1 MEIKK
6 VVVIGSG
13 TMGSG
18 IAAHLCNANIP
29 VTLLDLKTDI
39 SEKARDNIQ
48 RSKPPLLLDKSKIN
62 NIKVG
67 NIFENFSEVKEA
79 DWVVEAVVER
89 IDVKHDIYEK
99 IFKERKK
106 GAIVSSNTSSIP
118 IKVLSQN
125 LTEGEKKDFCITHF
139 FNPVRYMALLEIVK
153 NENNDLE
160 KINALKKFC
169 EIELGKGAIVCNDTP
184 GFLGN
189 RVGVYAMQ
197 IAMTEAFKMKLSIE
211 EADAIFGRPMGIPKT
226 GIFGLYDL
234 IGIDL
239 MADVLKSFIKE
250 LPKTDNFHEVAKEI
264 PLVKKLIETGYTGR
278 KGKGGFYR
286 INKTDGKKVMEALNL
301 ETGEYHASKKINI
314 KSGKVDLVALINRDD
329 KYGKYAWSVI
339 SKIIKYASSLIP
351 GITKEFNDIDEA
363 MRLGFNWSK
372 GPFEMLEEIGVDNF
386 FNKVDEY
393 GNIDFL
399 ENLAKSK
406 NEKFYGER
414 QKYTDI
420 ETLGKVKKKA
430 TSIDGND
437 SAKIYRFK
445 DYNIV
450 EFTTKANALDY
461 DSMDALNKATD
472 KPLIIINESM
482 QFSAGVNL
490 SYTMN
495 YADKRDFKSIE
506 KFIKYFQETCKQL
519 KYSDHPVISAPS
531 GLTLGGGF
539 EVMVQSNFVASH
551 TNIVVGL
558 VETIVGLVPAGGGC
572 KEMLARWLETEEAK
586 KDPHY
591 APLRVFDI
599 IGNAKTATSPVEA
612 EPLKYLRAKDKKIMN
627 RNSLLEVSK
636 KIIEEN
642 RDFKTPSENSFNLPG
657 KAVKDEMIKTLE
669 KLYDDKIILDH
680 GMEVGKELANVLSG
694 GDTTIDKTLSEDDM
708 FKLELDSFMRLIETK
723 KTQERIKHTL
733 ATGKPL
739 VNYYFLL
746 FFIFYFFITKFF
758 NYLLFFSYL
767 LQIKFSF
774 PFFYSFIFFYNSFF
788 FCNSSFNYFLFF

>member
-29 VTLLDLKTDI
+29 VTLLDLKTEI
-39 SEKARDNIQ
+39 SEQARDRIHK
-48 RSKPPLLLDKSKIN
+48 SKPPLLLDKSKIS

-67 NIFENFSEVKEA
+67 NILDNFSEVKEA

-89 IDVKHDIYEK
+89 IDIKLDIYEK

-125 LTEGEKKDFCITHF
+125 LTEEEKKDFCITHF
-139 FNPVRYMALLEIVK
+139 FNPVRYMGLLEIVK

-197 IAMTEAFKMKLSIE
+197 IAMTEAIKMKLSVE

-250 LPKTDNFHEVAKEI
+250 LPKTDNFYEVAKEI
-264 PLVKKLIETGYTGR
+264 SLVKKLIETGYTGR

-301 ETGEYHASKKINI
+301 ETGEYFPSKKINI
-314 KSGKVDLVALINRDD
+314 KSEKVDLKALIDRDD

-339 SKIIKYASSLIP
+339 SKIIKYASSLVP

-363 MRLGFNWSK
+363 MRLGFNWTK
-372 GPFEMLEEIGVDNF
+372 GPFEMLEEIGVNNF

-393 GNIDFL
+393 ENNDFL

-420 ETLGKVKKKA
+420 ETLGKVKRKA
-430 TSIDGND
+430 TSIDGNN
-437 SAKIYRFK
+437 SAQIYRFK
-445 DYNIV
+445 NYNIV

-461 DSMDALNKATD
+461 DSMDALKKATD

-490 SYTMN
+490 SYIMEF
-495 YADKRDFKSIE
+495 ADKDDFKSIE
-506 KFIKYFQETCKQL
+506 KFIRYFQETCKHL

-558 VETIVGLVPAGGGC
+558 VETIVGLIPAGGGC
-572 KEMLARWLETEEAK
+572 KEMLARWLDTEEAK

-591 APLRVFDI
+591 ASLKVFDI
-599 IGNAKTATSPVEA
+599 IGYGKTATSPVEA
-612 EPLKYLRAKDKKIMN
+612 EPMKYLRPEDKKIMN
-627 RNSLLEVSK
+627 RNSLLEVSR
-636 KIIEEN
+636 KILEAN
-642 RDFKTPSENSFNLPG
+642 RDFKAPSETKFNLPG
-657 KAVKDEMIKTLE
+657 NMAKEEMIKVLE
-669 KLYDDKIILDH
+669 KLYNDKIILDH
-680 GMEVGKELANVLSG
+680 GMKVGKELAHVLSG
-694 GDTTIDKTLSEDDM
+694 GDTNIDKTLSEEDL
-708 FKLELDSFMRLIETK
+708 FKLELEAFMKLIETNE
-723 KTQERIKHTL
+723 TQERIKHTL

-739 VNYYFLL
+739 IN
-746 FFIFYFFITKFF
+746 
-758 NYLLFFSYL
+758 
-767 LQIKFSF
+767 
-774 PFFYSFIFFYNSFF
+774 
-788 FCNSSFNYFLFF
+788 

>member
-29 VTLLDLKTDI
+29 VTLLDLKTEI
-39 SEKARDNIQ
+39 SEQAREKIHK
-48 RSKPPLLLDKSKIN
+48 SKPPLLLDKSKIN
-62 NIKVG
+62 NIKIG
-67 NIFENFSEVKEA
+67 NISDNFSEVAEA

-89 IDVKHDIYEK
+89 IDVKHEIYEK
-99 IFKERKK
+99 IFKARKK

-118 IKVLSQN
+118 IKILSQN
-125 LTEGEKKDFCITHF
+125 LSEEEKKDFCITHF
-139 FNPVRYMALLEIVK
+139 FNPVRYMGLLEIVK
-153 NENNDLE
+153 SENNDLK
-160 KINALKKFC
+160 KINSLKEFC
-169 EIELGKGAIVCNDTP
+169 ETELGKGAIVCNDTP

-197 IAMTEAFKMKLSIE
+197 IAMTEAFKMKLSVE

-239 MADVLKSFIKE
+239 MGDVLKSFIKE
-250 LPKTDNFHEVAKEI
+250 LPEGDKFHEVAKEI

-286 INKTDGKKVMEALNL
+286 INKIDGKKIMEALNL
-301 ETGEYHASKKINI
+301 ETGDYSPSKKINI
-314 KSGKVDLVALINRDD
+314 KIEKVDLKNLINRDD

-339 SKIIKYASSLIP
+339 SKIIKYASSLVP

-372 GPFEMLEEIGVDNF
+372 GPFEMLEEIGVANF
-386 FNKVDEY
+386 FNKIDEY
-393 GNIDFL
+393 ENNDFL
-399 ENLAKSK
+399 ENLEQSK
-406 NEKFYGER
+406 NEDFYGER
-414 QKYTDI
+414 QKYTKI
-420 ETLGKVKKKA
+420 ETLGKVKKTA
-430 TSIDGND
+430 INVDGNN

-461 DSMDALNKATD
+461 NSMDALKKATD

-490 SYTMN
+490 SYTMEF
-495 YADKRDFKSIE
+495 ADKGDFKAIE
-506 KFIKYFQETCKQL
+506 KFIKYFQETCKHL
-519 KYSDHPVISAPS
+519 KYSDYPVISAPS

-539 EVMVQSNFVASH
+539 EVMVHSNFVASH

-558 VETIVGLVPAGGGC
+558 VESIVGLIPAGGGC
-572 KEMLARWLETEEAK
+572 KEMLARWLDTEKAK
-586 KDPHY
+586 QDPHY
-591 APLRVFDI
+591 ASLKVFDI
-599 IGNAKTATSPVEA
+599 IGYGKIATSPVEA
-612 EPLKYLRAKDKKIMN
+612 IPMKYLKPEDKKIMN

-636 KIIEEN
+636 KILQDN
-642 RDFKTPSENSFNLPG
+642 RDFKAPAETKFNLG
-657 KAVKDEMIKTLE
+657 GNLVKEKMIKILE
-669 KLYDDKIILDH
+669 KLYNDKIILDH
-680 GMEVGKELANVLSG
+680 GMIVGIELANVLSG
-694 GDTTIDKTLSEDDM
+694 GETDIDKTLSEEDL
-708 FKLELDSFMRLIETK
+708 FKLELEAFMKLIETK
-723 KTQERIKHTL
+723 ETQDRIKHTL

-739 VNYYFLL
+739 IN
-746 FFIFYFFITKFF
+746 
-758 NYLLFFSYL
+758 
-767 LQIKFSF
+767 
-774 PFFYSFIFFYNSFF
+774 
-788 FCNSSFNYFLFF
+788 